1 MIRLLSIALL
11 IAILVTGC
19 TDSQP
24 DKAYLEIRG
33 ETMGT
38 YYRIVYQPTTDPV
51 DKSDVDSKLEQL
63 NNAVSTYIPTSL
75 ISTFNKNQEP
85 LDLSKVD
92 TTLARYFID
101 NFKLSSQVSSQTD
114 GYFDPTVMPLVN
126 YWGFGYEERGAVN
139 PGDSQRI
146 DSIQQYVGMDKV
158 QFDEALSTISKDLP
172 GVQLDFSA
180 VAKGYAIDEIG
191 LWLASKYG
199 VKNYLVDIGGESRA
213 QGVNRSGN
221 SWRTG
226 ISIPLPGISD
236 VSYDHIITLENT
248 SVATSGNY
256 RNFYEVD
263 GMIISHTM
271 NPKTGYF
278 ERNSLL
284 SVTIVAPSCAMADA
298 YATACMSMGLDRA
311 KVTIEN
317 TAGVE
322 ALFIFMQE
330 DNNSDWY
337 ATAGM
342 QKIHT
347 QRSN

>member
-1 MIRLLSIALL
+1 MIRLLRITLL
-11 IAILVTGC
+11 TAIFLSGC

-24 DKAYLEIRG
+24 DREYLEIRG

-38 YYRIVYQPTTDPV
+38 YYRIVYQPATDLV
-51 DKSDVDSKLEQL
+51 DKSDVDSMLIQL
-63 NNAVSTYIPTSL
+63 NNALSTYIPTSL
-75 ISTFNKNQEP
+75 ISTFNKNQSP
-85 LDLSKVD
+85 LDLSIVD

-101 NFKLSSQVSSQTD
+101 NFQLSSHVSSQTE

-126 YWGFGYEERGAVN
+126 YWGFGYEDRQTVH

-146 DSIQQYVGMDKV
+146 DSIQQYVGLDKV
-158 QFDEALSTISKDLP
+158 AFDESTSTLSKDLP

-191 LWLASKYG
+191 MWLASKYG

-213 QGVNRSGN
+213 QGVNRSETA
-221 SWRTG
+221 WRTG
-226 ISIPLPGISD
+226 ISIPMPGISE
-236 VSYDHIITLENT
+236 VSYDHIIALDNA

-284 SVTIVAPSCAMADA
+284 SVTIVATSCAIADA

-311 KVTIEN
+311 KGIIEN
-317 TAGVE
+317 TAGIE

-330 DNNSDWY
+330 DNSSDWY
-337 ATAGM
+337 ATEGM